1 MVVEG
6 RVGRAWRDGE
16 EFHIY
21 EWSVLNKERSQR
33 TYTALSE

>member
-1 MVVEG
+1 MG
-6 RVGRAWRDGE
+6 RVQRDGG